1 MSVGTPALESGA
13 ISTARRSPVKIS
25 SVLVYATLVVL
36 AVLFLAP
43 YYLIF
48 RNALL
53 TQPQILSF
61 DWVWLPIPA
70 HIENLQEILN
80 DPLAPMS
87 TGLRNSA
94 VVAIVQTIGQ
104 IFIASLAGYG
114 LARIP
119 YRWANPV
126 FYAMLLTLMIPGGVT
141 FVPLFVL
148 VSGLGWVNTL
158 QGLIVPHLFN
168 TFAAFLFRQFYID
181 FPSELE
187 DAGRVDGLNYWG
199 LYWYIL
205 LPNSWGIMMAL
216 GIIAFINIWN
226 AFLWPLIIGQTS
238 DWWTV
243 QVVLSTYLT
252 AQTINL
258 PALFMGAAI
267 AVLPLV
273 VIFLLAQRYIVE
285 GVTASG
291 IKG

>member
-1 MSVGTPALESGA
+1 MSVAIPAVGSRP
-13 ISTARRSPVKIS
+13 RRSQLKAG
-25 SVLVYATLVVL
+25 SVLAYAVLIVL
-36 AVLFLAP
+36 AVLFLTP

-61 DWVWLPIPA
+61 DWVWLPIPP
-70 HIENLQEILN
+70 HFENLTEVLD
-80 DPLAPMS
+80 DPLAPMA

-94 VVAIVQTIGQ
+94 VVALVQTIGQ

-119 YRWANPV
+119 YRWSNLV
-126 FYAMLLTLMIPGGVT
+126 FYAMLLTLMIPGSVT

-148 VSGLGWVNTL
+148 VSSIGWVNTL

-168 TFAAFLFRQFYID
+168 TFAAFLFRQFYIE
-181 FPSELE
+181 FPHELE
-187 DAGRVDGLNYWG
+187 EAGRIDGLGYWG
-199 LYWYIL
+199 IYRYIL
-205 LPNSWGIMMAL
+205 LPNSLGIMMAL
-216 GIIAFINIWN
+216 GIIAFIGIWN
-226 AFLWPLIIGQTS
+226 SFLWPLIIGQTS
-238 DWWTV
+238 EWWTV
-243 QVVLSTYLT
+243 QVVLSTFLT

-273 VIFLLAQRYIVE
+273 VIFLVAQRHIVQ
-285 GVTASG
+285 GVTATG

>member
-1 MSVGTPALESGA
+1 MSVATRGLESRPIKLAG
-13 ISTARRSPVKIS
+13 RSRLKIGTVLCYAALIAL
-25 SVLVYATLVVL
+25 SVV
-36 AVLFLAP
+36 FLTP

-53 TQPQILSF
+53 TQPQILSPK
-61 DWVWLPIPA
+61 WVWLPVPP
-70 HIENLQEILN
+70 HFENVQAIFA
-80 DPLAPMS
+80 DPLAPMA

-94 VVAIVQTIGQ
+94 IVALVQTIGQ

-119 YRWANPV
+119 YRWANLV
-126 FYAMLLTLMIPGGVT
+126 FYAMLLTLMIPGAVT

-148 VSGLGWVNTL
+148 ISGIRWVNTL
-158 QGLIVPHLFN
+158 QGLIVPGLFN
-168 TFAAFLFRQFYID
+168 TFAAFLFRQFYLD
-181 FPSELE
+181 FPNDLE
-187 DAGRVDGLNYWG
+187 DAGRVDGLSYWG
-199 LYWYIL
+199 IYRYLL
-205 LPNSWGIMMAL
+205 LPNSLSIMMAL
-216 GIIAFINIWN
+216 GIITFIASWN

-243 QVVLSTYLT
+243 QVVLSTFLT

-273 VIFLLAQRYIVE
+273 IIFIVAQRYIVE
-285 GVTASG
+285 GVTATG

>member
-1 MSVGTPALESGA
+1 MSVAIPALGVRP
-13 ISTARRSPVKIS
+13 RRAPLKMG
-25 SVLVYATLVVL
+25 SVLTYSGLIVL
-36 AVLFLAP
+36 AVVFLTP

-61 DWVWLPIPA
+61 DWVWLPFPP
-70 HIENLQEILN
+70 HFENLTEVLQ
-80 DPLAPMS
+80 DPLAPMT

-94 VVAIVQTIGQ
+94 VVALVQTVGQ

-119 YRWANPV
+119 YRWSNLV
-126 FYAMLLTLMIPGGVT
+126 FYAMLLTLMIPGSVT

-148 VSGLGWVNTL
+148 VSSIGWVNTL

-168 TFAAFLFRQFYID
+168 TFAAFLFRQFYIE
-181 FPSELE
+181 FPHELE
-187 DAGRVDGLNYWG
+187 EAGRIDGLGYWG
-199 LYWYIL
+199 IYRHIL
-205 LPNSWGIMMAL
+205 LPNSLGIMMAL
-216 GIIAFINIWN
+216 GIIAFIGIWN
-226 AFLWPLIIGQTS
+226 SFLWPLIIGQTS

-243 QVVLSTYLT
+243 QVVLSTFLT

-273 VIFLLAQRYIVE
+273 VIFIVAQRNIVQ